1 MSMRPSLVIRWVPIA
16 PWATCAL
23 LLFPDVAR
31 AHPMPGVGDF
41 YAGMLHPIIAIEFL
55 LSWITL
61 ASLIGRRDSVEVLVI
76 LGIFVGAL
84 ATGAIAAQA
93 LPSPMWL
100 SRVDFGLMT
109 LGGLLVALAFA
120 WPAAVLIVL
129 SAMMGFAH
137 GMANASE
144 FSMATSA
151 WRFIPGLIA
160 SGLVIVICGV
170 GVVRSL
176 HRPWTLVAVRVVGSW
191 IAAVG
196 IMLTALGWWRVP
208 LQY

>member
-1 MSMRPSLVIRWVPIA
+1 MHTPLSSRPVSVGPWVV
-16 PWATCAL
+16 CAL
-23 LLFPDVAR
+23 MLVPGVAG
-31 AHPMPGVGDF
+31 AHPMAGVGDF
-41 YAGMLHPIIAIEFL
+41 YAGMLHPVIAIEFL
-55 LSWITL
+55 LSWIAL

-76 LGIFVGAL
+76 LGIFIGAL
-84 ATGAIAAQA
+84 AAGAIAAQA

-100 SRVDFGLMT
+100 PRVDFGLMI
-109 LGGLLVALAFA
+109 LGGLLVALAFV
-120 WPAAVLIVL
+120 WPAAVLMVL
-129 SAMMGFAH
+129 SVAMGFAH

-144 FSMATSA
+144 FSMATSP

-176 HRPWTLVAVRVVGSW
+176 YRSWTLVGVRVVGSW

-196 IMLTALGWWRVP
+196 IMLSALVR
-208 LQY
+208 